1 MSGVAGL
8 RGTGDFS
15 TDERPKNFRE
25 MILFVN
31 ANGQAPI
38 FALSARA
45 KKKTVDDPEFSWWN
59 ETMVLIR
66 LKVNMSGNAAAG
78 DTTLV
83 VDSADPGATTMDV
96 NYGTATHLKPGD
108 LLMVEP
114 SSDNATF
121 APEVVEVVNVASNTT
136 FTVRRGAQG
145 TTPATIADDAFLLL
159 IGSNYAEGG
168 TAPRAVSRNPVKFT
182 NYTQIFKNTYELS
195 ATANQTTF
203 RTGDPWSNDKKRKM
217 FDHSRDIELAILF
230 GQKSE
235 VTSSTENGKPIR
247 TFGGLRAQI
256 PSSRQTVFTDAA
268 MTFTGATNNLLD
280 AVYKVFDFDSPAGD
294 TRMAFCGNSALNSMN
309 KIAAVTTNVRI
320 NSDKTIKVYGM
331 EFQEFIM
338 PQGRLLLKSHPLLN
352 IHGGIYSKSMF
363 VIDFASLTYVP
374 LKGRDTR
381 TFDDVQAKDED
392 VRRGYVMTEA
402 SIALD
407 RGGLTCAYVGNIRDS

>member
-8 RGTGDFS
+8 RGTGDFG

-59 ETMVLIR
+59 ETLVLVR
-66 LKVNMSGNAAAG
+66 LKVNVSGGLLAG
-78 DTTLV
+78 DTTIT
-83 VDSADPGATTMDV
+83 VDSADPTASTLDV
-96 NYGTATHLKPGD
+96 NYGTATHLKAGD

-114 SSDNATF
+114 GTDVAAF
-121 APEVVEVVNVASNTT
+121 APEVLEVVSVTSNTS

-145 TTPATIADDAFLLL
+145 TTPAAISDDGFLLL
-159 IGSNYAEGG
+159 IGSNYAEG
-168 TAPRAVSRNPVKFT
+168 TAAPRAVSRNPSKFT

-195 ATANQTTF
+195 GTANQTHF

-217 FDHSRDIELAILF
+217 FDHSRDIEMSILF

-235 VTSSTENGKPIR
+235 VTSSAENGKPIR

-256 PSSRQTVFTDAA
+256 PASRQFI
-268 MTFTGATNNLLD
+268 FTGAVSFTAATNNFLD
-280 AVYKVFDFDSPAGD
+280 NVYKVFDFDTPAGD
-294 TRMAFCGNSALNSMN
+294 TRIAFVGNAALNALN
-309 KIAAVTTNVRI
+309 KIAIASTGIRI
-320 NSDKTIKVYGM
+320 NNDKTIKVYGM
-331 EFQEFIM
+331 EFQEFVM

-352 IHGGIYSKSMF
+352 LHGGIYSKSAF
-363 VIDFASLTYVP
+363 IIDFSSLTYVP

-392 VRRGYVMTEA
+392 VRRGYIMTEC
-402 SIALD
+402 SISLD
-407 RGGLTCAYVGNIRDS
+407 RGGLTCAYLGNIVDA